1 MCFPVME
8 KILEIF
14 QKYIPQFFFVFLQFL
29 DQNPIDLL
37 LVQLSK
43 SFVQNRS
50 SRPVLTSQEEE
61 ILAEVKKR
69 KVMTV
74 M

>member
-1 MCFPVME
+1 MCFPKE
-8 KILEIF
+8 CPK
-14 QKYIPQFFFVFLQFL
+14 FFFVFLQFL

-69 KVMTV
+69 KVMNDSDV
-74 M
+74 MYLE

>member
-14 QKYIPQFFFVFLQFL
+14 QKYIPHFFFVFLQFL

-69 KVMTV
+69 KVITAM
-74 M
+74 